1 MSVIS
6 LDAQPPKKVK
16 PKKAAKKEPQDL
28 SSMSVATLKTMAK
41 EKGIT
46 GISSMKKADLIKAL
60 S

>member
-1 MSVIS
+1 MMKNERKEANKTCSVGGG
-6 LDAQPPKKVK
+6 P
-16 PKKAAKKEPQDL
+16 L